1 MRGNDAKGRS
11 AVRPLSVEV
20 VEFSPALVPEN
31 SLLSGRKTM
40 SSGAS
45 GVIPAVVANPPVPT
59 AAGVTFSA
67 VAEVHVSASASDEDS
82 LVAQISEQHIVC
94 NTDPGKIPTI
104 SSVPTGDTLVNKP
117 MMHSAQKIYLDGIP
131 MEEVVVLEPLA
142 FSVPDLCLD
151 SRPMAGNT
159 DWNPSEH
166 AVPEEDQTSRPME
179 GVTCPAPLGHSVMKL
194 HLDSQP
200 SRNKLKPDQSG
211 CPVPDDPPRR
221 KVGFYDN
228 QTVSDLFVD
237 SNMYGGGDP
246 VPRRA
251 PSELAEHSTSV
262 EHSLRLLQ
270 PKPSEQP
277 AGTPRGVVGFS
288 DNQPVTE
295 PTEQSET
302 CVNWVP
308 KPAPSAL
315 AEQPR
320 SDRPPLW
327 GEGLSSGT
335 DTVSRPLPVALPGV
349 APESRQSEDPPRM
362 DQQETT
368 ETRPE
373 CGEAI
378 IVGAIGS
385 AAPWFLTGW
394 AHEVEI
400 EFMIDTGCQVTI
412 LSMTVFEHMCTVY
425 PAVRSALRPC
435 LRRLVSAD
443 SSPLIVQGQLELAIV
458 FPGLCCDMFL
468 WWPTLVLTVYWA
480 QRPYSPTYHTNW
492 ICGQVSCGQMDGLH
506 CSYNNSD

>member
-1 MRGNDAKGRS
+1 M
-11 AVRPLSVEV
+11 
-20 VEFSPALVPEN
+20 
-31 SLLSGRKTM
+31 
-40 SSGAS
+40 
-45 GVIPAVVANPPVPT
+45 
-59 AAGVTFSA
+59 
-67 VAEVHVSASASDEDS
+67 SASASDEDS

-228 QTVSDLFVD
+228 QTVSDLLVD

-251 PSELAEHSTSV
+251 PSQLAEHSTSV

-302 CVNWVP
+302 GRRLQSSRGQIDPRCGERDYRR
-308 KPAPSAL
+308 
-315 AEQPR
+315 EQTQCLVRYLLLYQESPR
-320 SDRPPLW
+320 SHDSRKTHHRWISKKPRRP
-327 GEGLSSGT
+327 GRS
-335 DTVSRPLPVALPGV
+335 V
-349 APESRQSEDPPRM
+349 
-362 DQQETT
+362 
-368 ETRPE
+368 
-373 CGEAI
+373 
-378 IVGAIGS
+378 
-385 AAPWFLTGW
+385 
-394 AHEVEI
+394 
-400 EFMIDTGCQVTI
+400 
-412 LSMTVFEHMCTVY
+412 
-425 PAVRSALRPC
+425 VRL
-435 LRRLVSAD
+435 L
-443 SSPLIVQGQLELAIV
+443 
-458 FPGLCCDMFL
+458 
-468 WWPTLVLTVYWA
+468 
-480 QRPYSPTYHTNW
+480 
-492 ICGQVSCGQMDGLH
+492 
-506 CSYNNSD
+506 